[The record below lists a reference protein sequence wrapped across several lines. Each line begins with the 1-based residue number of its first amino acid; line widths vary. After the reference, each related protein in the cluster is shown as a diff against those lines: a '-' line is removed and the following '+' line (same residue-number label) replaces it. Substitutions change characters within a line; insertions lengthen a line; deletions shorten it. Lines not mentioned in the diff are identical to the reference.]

1 MNNILS
7 QMDYR
12 TFLLSVVGVVSIVII
27 GLITYALK
35 PQLKDYS
42 SINSGLVKLERIV
55 KADNDIASNIDKLTQ
70 EVELVKHKIKGDMVD
85 LPEKEMEAYIL
96 GVLQNISWNHD
107 IKLIGVKPSQGNE
120 IHIFQEILFDVK
132 LSGNYFDLYQW
143 FLALREDLGFIVIKN
158 MNMSPSKVDAG
169 EVPLLMDLTIA
180 TYKSIN

>member
-1 MNNILS
+1 MNSILS
-7 QMDYR
+7 QVDYR
-12 TFLLSVVGVVSIVII
+12 TFLLSVVGFVSIVII
-27 GLITYALK
+27 GLLTYALK
-35 PQLKDYS
+35 PELKEYN
-42 SINSGLVKLERIV
+42 SINSDLVKLERIV
-55 KADNDIASNIDKLTQ
+55 KTDNNVASSLDKLSQ
-70 EVELVKHKIKGDMVD
+70 EVESVKYKIKGDMVN

-158 MNMSPSKVDAG
+158 MNLSPSKTDGA

-180 TYKSIN
+180 TYKSIK